1 MAVTMTFTSNGTRL
15 PATGT
20 AFSTGWQS
28 MFWAAHQ
35 KLGWQHDRFLDAG
48 RDDDGRGCPAAR
60 QWSRLLRGDRASER
74 RRQFGAARSEE
85 HPSELQSLLRIS
97 YDNYC
102 L

>member
-1 MAVTMTFTSNGTRL
+1 MDVTMTFTSNGTRL

-20 AFSTGWQS
+20 AFSPGWQS

-74 RRQFGAARSEE
+74 GRHFGATDQRPSYRSGL
-85 HPSELQSLLRIS
+85 SIR
-97 YDNYC
+97 NYR
-102 L
+102 LSTG